1 MSERKVLNK
10 YYPPDFDPSKL
21 PRAKRSKNRQFTIRL
36 MAPCNM
42 RCKTCGEY
50 IYKVKKF
57 NARKEDV
64 MGETYLGIQIYRFYI
79 KCTKC
84 LREITFKT
92 DPANGD
98 YELEHGGIRNFE
110 SIRLAEKQAKEEA
123 TKLAEEE
130 ALNPMKLLE
139 NRTRDSRQEMA
150 AIEAL
155 EDIKES
161 NARHAD
167 IKIEQMLA
175 QKREQE
181 KQYELLKKQLDEEA
195 DEAEIRRLFR
205 KPVAKIDPDDIETEE
220 IVETN
225 EEILPLSINAT
236 KPKTTISFGQPNNA
250 KKQPTKNSLA
260 MVIKKKPT
268 TTTDSVSKPTGG
280 LSSLVASYDDDDDS
294 S

>member
-50 IYKVKKF
+50 IYKGKKF

-110 SIRLAEKQAKEEA
+110 SVRLAEKQAKEEA
-123 TKLAEEE
+123 AKEAEEE

-155 EDIKES
+155 EDIKEL

-175 QKREQE
+175 QTREQE
-181 KQYELLKKQLDEEA
+181 KQYELLKKQLEEEE
-195 DEAEIRRLFR
+195 DEAEIRKVFG
-205 KPVAKIDPDDIETEE
+205 KPIAKVDPDDDETEE
-220 IVETN
+220 IVEKD

-236 KPKTTISFGQPNNA
+236 KPKTTFSFTQPNTA
-250 KKQPTKNSLA
+250 KKQLPKNSLS

-268 TTTDSVSKPTGG
+268 TNDAVSKPAGG
-280 LSSLVASYDDDDDS
+280 LSSLVAFYDDDDDS